1 MIGLKSLGLALPDM
15 SMNENELVKYNF
27 ILQYAVGVMIYIIVY
42 LFQWLLVSLYEKYV
56 KNSLQG
62 FVDLCSV
69 ANISLFIFTD
79 DYYGYYI
86 HGR

>member
-1 MIGLKSLGLALPDM
+1 MLGLAVPDM
-15 SMNENELVKYNF
+15 TMTENKLVDHNF
-27 ILQYAVGVMIYIIVY
+27 TMQYAVGVIIYVVVY
-42 LFQWLLVSLYEKYV
+42 LFQLILVNLYEKYV

-69 ANISLFIFTD
+69 ANISLLIFTD